1 MYKKILLPVSGKDN
15 GKRAIKA
22 LKHALGLNA
31 GEIVL
36 LHVTGP
42 VCQIVG
48 GEAHTE
54 LQHEQTAQGLTLL
67 GPVIAELEKAGAPF
81 HTRVEEGTPAET
93 IIRIAHEEDADLIV
107 MFTDGRDG
115 LEDMLIGSI
124 TERVL
129 RNSDI
134 TLLAV
139 RH

>member
-1 MYKKILLPVSGKDN
+1 MYTKIILPVSGKDN
-15 GKRAIKA
+15 GKRAIKV
-22 LKHALGLNA
+22 LKHVLSLNA

-36 LHVTGP
+36 LHVTAP
-42 VCQIVG
+42 VSQIVG

-54 LQHEQTAQGLTLL
+54 LQRAQTAKGLTLL

-81 HTRVEEGTPAET
+81 HVRVEEGTPVET
-93 IIRIAHEEDADLIV
+93 IIRIAHEEDADLIA